1 MGSPSVSSTGESAIR
16 YVAVIGA
23 ACGAGAPD
31 PSTTEGPDALRRY
44 RAFHD
49 TPLQHVAW
57 EAILRVPRGA
67 RDTPLHAVAA
77 LSERLAHE
85 VEKALHAGHFPL
97 VVGGDHSCAIGTWSG
112 VHRALAAKGPIGL
125 IWIDAHLDSHT
136 FATSPSGRIHG
147 MPLAALLS
155 QGEAT
160 LTSIGGA
167 QAKLLPEHV
176 CVIGARS
183 YEASEAALLE
193 RLGVRVFAMEEV
205 RRRGLAAVFDDA
217 LAIMRRAA
225 GGYGVS
231 VDLDALDPDEA
242 PGTGTPVAGGL
253 KRDELAAALARL
265 ANDPAFL
272 AMEIAEYNPRR
283 DHGYATAKA
292 VGALVDAI
300 APCQQRAESRQP
312 APSPTKGLSTRS

>member
-1 MGSPSVSSTGESAIR
+1 M
-16 YVAVIGA
+16 AVIGA

-31 PSTTEGPDALRRY
+31 PGTTEGPDALRRY

-77 LSERLAHE
+77 LDAKLAQE
-85 VEKALHAGHFPL
+85 VEAVLHAGYFPL

-112 VHRALAAKGPIGL
+112 VHRARAPVGPIGL
-125 IWIDAHLDSHT
+125 VWIDAHLDSHT
-136 FATSPSGRIHG
+136 FATTPSGRIHG
-147 MPLAALLS
+147 MPLAALLGH
-155 QGEAT
+155 GEAA

-183 YEASEAALLE
+183 YEAGEAALLE
-193 RLGVRVFAMEEV
+193 RLGVRVFTMDEV
-205 RRRGLAAVFDDA
+205 RRRGLSAVFDDA
-217 LAIMRRAA
+217 LAIVGA
-225 GGYGVS
+225 GTAGYGVS
-231 VDLDALDPDEA
+231 IDLDVLDPDEA

-283 DHGYATAKA
+283 DHGYATARA
-292 VGALVDAI
+292 VGGLVDAI
-300 APCQQRAESRQP
+300 APCPRKE
-312 APSPTKGLSTRS
+312 T